1 MLYSFN
7 RYCLRQDEGAW
18 IPCPFGVQ
26 ISGTDLTAIYPRACL
41 KIHSRHL
48 HVPLRGIFGPN
59 SVSVAHYASFIGA
72 KSPTKCDA
80 QLTESNFQTRPRPY
94 GCICHQVVL

>member
-1 MLYSFN
+1 MEQYWIVERASKLPRYSLM
-7 RYCLRQDEGAW
+7 Y
-18 IPCPFGVQ
+18 
-26 ISGTDLTAIYPRACL
+26 SRACL

-48 HVPLRGIFGPN
+48 HAPLRGIFGPN

-80 QLTESNFQTRPRPY
+80 QLTESNFQTRPRAQSGFFSSRSPFMV
-94 GCICHQVVL
+94 IR

>member
-1 MLYSFN
+1 M
-7 RYCLRQDEGAW
+7 
-18 IPCPFGVQ
+18 
-26 ISGTDLTAIYPRACL
+26 

-48 HVPLRGIFGPN
+48 HAPSRPGIFGPN

-80 QLTESNFQTRPRPY
+80 QLTESNFQTRSSIETRTVNENNVEIMETKLPPE
-94 GCICHQVVL
+94 

>member
-1 MLYSFN
+1 
-7 RYCLRQDEGAW
+7 
-18 IPCPFGVQ
+18 
-26 ISGTDLTAIYPRACL
+26 

-48 HVPLRGIFGPN
+48 HAPLRGIFGPN

-80 QLTESNFQTRPRPY
+80 QLTESNFQTRPSTALHKAVPGIGIGGKPCITFLWTRPRSWVISY
-94 GCICHQVVL
+94 VLRVLM